1 MRSAKVSYS
10 VALIGLTEASAWFH
24 DSGQSYSRTR
34 RGSSRLSHG
43 SADIEACGIGSRQSS
58 RCGP

>member
-1 MRSAKVSYS
+1 MVSSS

-34 RGSSRLSHG
+34 RGSSRLSHD
-43 SADIEACGIGSRQSS
+43 SADIEACGMGSSRRSS